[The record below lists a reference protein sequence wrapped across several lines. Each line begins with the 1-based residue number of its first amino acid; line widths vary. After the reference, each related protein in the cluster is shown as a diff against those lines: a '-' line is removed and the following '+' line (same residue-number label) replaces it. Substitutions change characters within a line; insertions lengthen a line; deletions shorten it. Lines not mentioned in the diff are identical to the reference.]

1 MNMIIT
7 KKTEKKENP
16 GGLPGVTPELKTEGP
31 LSEKDEQ
38 FQVIAGNE
46 ALQEEAMKI
55 WNARKIGKP
64 ITGAKKN

>member
-7 KKTEKKENP
+7 KKIEKENP

-38 FQVIAGNE
+38 SQAIAGNE

>member
-7 KKTEKKENP
+7 KKIEKENP
-16 GGLPGVTPELKTEGP
+16 GKFPGVTPELKTEGP

-38 FQVIAGNE
+38 SQAIAGNE